1 MFREYIQNACDAVD
15 AAIAS
20 GILASGGE
28 QIDVKIDPDSKSIEI
43 SDNGNGIPKTDFVR
57 VLSDIANSDKER
69 GKDKGF
75 RGIGRLCGLA
85 YCAELQFISTAK
97 DEDTVSIMTW
107 DAATMRKRLNDNQK
121 HSADEVLNEILK
133 TTANT
138 FANPDEHYFK
148 VVMTGIRKECRELLD
163 AQAIRDYLSFEI
175 PVPYD
180 SAFIFYTQI
189 YDHAKQ
195 VGKPIDEYRIYVND
209 EQIFKKYRSRFLVGG
224 KADDEVRELAFH
236 DFYDE
241 NDQLLAWMWFGLSSL
256 KRQIKPENKQ
266 RGLRLRKGNIQIGE
280 SGTLRKLFK
289 DARGNEYFIGE
300 VFAVHPELI
309 PNARRDY
316 FNSNPIRTV
325 FEEQLREFFV
335 ELWKLCNLASDD
347 RSAYRNIQNYHA
359 AVTEYKQKAAA
370 GFTGSVDKEAL
381 ETELEEKKKRAETA
395 KRKIDKRISIGEGG
409 SELTA
414 RVREIVKLVAAP
426 KKLTAPLP
434 ILPAEWVGGNNKER
448 GDKTKYLS
456 NELSQYSKETRKV
469 VSQIYDLVSENAPEI
484 AQSLIAKIHI
494 GLKQPKKE

>member
-1 MFREYIQNACDAVD
+1 MAVFGKNILENLTTGMYSDSRVMFREYIQNACDAVD
-15 AAIAS
+15 SAIAN
-20 GILASGGE
+20 GILVSGEE
-28 QIDVKIDPDSKSIEI
+28 QIDVVIDLSQKSIEI
-43 SDNGNGIPKTDFVR
+43 SDNGSGIPKAEFVR

-97 DEDTVSIMTW
+97 GEDTVSIMTW

-133 TTANT
+133 TTSDTPAE
-138 FANPDEHYFK
+138 PDEHYFK

-163 AQAIRDYLSFEI
+163 VQAIRDYLSFEV

-189 YDHAKQ
+189 YDHAKTL
-195 VGKPIDEYRIYVND
+195 GKLIDEYKIYVND

-224 KADDEVRELAFH
+224 KVDDEVRELAFR

-241 NDQLLAWMWFGLSSL
+241 NDQLLAWMWVGLSSL

-316 FNSNPIRTV
+316 FNSNPTRTV
-325 FEEQLREFFV
+325 FEEQLREFFA
-335 ELWKLCNLASDD
+335 ELWRLCNVASDD
-347 RSAYRNIQNYHA
+347 RSAYKSISKKSLLDLRARLI
-359 AVTEYKQKAAA
+359 
-370 GFTGSVDKEAL
+370 
-381 ETELEEKKKRAETA
+381 KKRLKPSLK
-395 KRKIDKRISIGEGG
+395 KRKN
-409 SELTA
+409 
-414 RVREIVKLVAAP
+414 VP
-426 KKLTAPLP
+426 K
-434 ILPAEWVGGNNKER
+434 
-448 GDKTKYLS
+448 
-456 NELSQYSKETRKV
+456 
-469 VSQIYDLVSENAPEI
+469 
-484 AQSLIAKIHI
+484 
-494 GLKQPKKE
+494 